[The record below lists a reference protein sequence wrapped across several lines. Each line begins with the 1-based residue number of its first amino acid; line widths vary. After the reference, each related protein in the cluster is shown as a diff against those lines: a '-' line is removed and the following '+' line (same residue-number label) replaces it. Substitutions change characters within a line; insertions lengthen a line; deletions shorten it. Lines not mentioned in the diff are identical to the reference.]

1 MANDPER
8 TDKVLRQG
16 KALVRAIES
25 LETIASPGPF
35 ETAITWLLLKAYR
48 QRLSAIVAAAP
59 AWVAEEI
66 LSASERI
73 ADDRP
78 VRWISPN

>member
-1 MANDPER
+1 MNPTER
-8 TDKVLRQG
+8 VLEQG

-25 LETIASPGPF
+25 LETIDSSGPF
-35 ETAITWLLLKAYR
+35 ETAITWFLLKAYR
-48 QRLSAIVAAAP
+48 RRLRAIVGAAP

-73 ADDRP
+73 DDDRP
-78 VRWISPN
+78 VHWISTN